1 MTAFVHPSSKH
12 SNTLLYT
19 FPCSFTLIGLTTLHL
34 HTLHTTLPFSTLL
47 YTSTLHKNSKRKQHL
62 YLISCYSQES
72 FFLLAFLLQIHTWN
86 RPMVPWTAVLT
97 AGVQEMSNSARKWL
111 ETAIRASLGQR
122 WNQFMVQPEI
132 SPGNFSDLL
141 RNFSP
146 TCRQM
151 EITCI
156 KFNIFFKVFTL
167 FSVK

>member
-1 MTAFVHPSSKH
+1 
-12 SNTLLYT
+12 
-19 FPCSFTLIGLTTLHL
+19 
-34 HTLHTTLPFSTLL
+34 
-47 YTSTLHKNSKRKQHL
+47 
-62 YLISCYSQES
+62 
-72 FFLLAFLLQIHTWN
+72 
-86 RPMVPWTAVLT
+86 MVPWTAVLT

-146 TCRQM
+146 TCRQR

-156 KFNIFFKVFTL
+156 KFNIFSKSSHFFQLNESKYVTEISNYKKL
-167 FSVK
+167 FFLSKTIQNILLTK

>member
-1 MTAFVHPSSKH
+1 
-12 SNTLLYT
+12 
-19 FPCSFTLIGLTTLHL
+19 
-34 HTLHTTLPFSTLL
+34 
-47 YTSTLHKNSKRKQHL
+47 
-62 YLISCYSQES
+62 
-72 FFLLAFLLQIHTWN
+72 
-86 RPMVPWTAVLT
+86 MVPWTAVLT

-146 TCRQM
+146 TCRQR

-167 FSVK
+167 FLVIINESKYVKEISNYKKLFFLSKTIQNILLTK

>member
-1 MTAFVHPSSKH
+1 MYIHHLNTPTHCF
-12 SNTLLYT
+12 TLLHV
-19 FPCSFTLIGLTTLHL
+19 TLHL
-34 HTLHTTLPFSTLL
+34 YQALLLYNLYTLHTTLPFSTLL

-62 YLISCYSQES
+62 YLIICYSQES

-146 TCRQM
+146 TCRQR